1 MNAVNR
7 FAPLFKIAADLESE
21 LQLFDPL
28 KFYVERKKQGV
39 WHAVPLNRAQLLAP
53 VSAGQRQKWCAQ
65 EKIHDIIK
73 LGVFL
78 IM

>member
-39 WHAVPLNRAQLLAP
+39 
-53 VSAGQRQKWCAQ
+53 
-65 EKIHDIIK
+65 
-73 LGVFL
+73 
-78 IM
+78 